1 MEREGSNRMSLKV
14 RHPRECTEREKQ
26 LDKQVS
32 MVQASQRCFL
42 CLGLT
47 FFSPLMVND
56 GE

>member
-1 MEREGSNRMSLKV
+1 MSLKV